1 MQLLRNKLRKIKLSI
16 VLNEED
22 DIILCFLDE
31 VLEIL
36 LDEDNL
42 IQINSMFNL

>member
-1 MQLLRNKLRKIKLSI
+1 MQLLRNKLRKIKISI

-22 DIILCFLDE
+22 DIILYFLDE

-42 IQINSMFNL
+42 TQINSMFNL